1 MRGDHYRLNIDH
13 WSIILLVGNDLRH
26 KIDINAM
33 LNSYYTQMASFAN
46 TAIDA
51 ICGDWVELGD
61 RIDRLILNGELLSEL
76 VLKPDSLDQQMFE
89 DGSYS
94 KSRKYFWVIKAVDEF
109 VETLEET
116 EEKFKKFLQFS
127 EGQDRAAILPIHP
140 SISKEEQGHATTVV
154 QKLSDLEKRFKLQQ
168 ERAKDFQN
176 GVSYKTINYAQRQSL
191 K

>member
-1 MRGDHYRLNIDH
+1 M
-13 WSIILLVGNDLRH
+13 ILLVGNDLQY

-33 LNSYYTQMASFAN
+33 LTSYYTQMVSFAN

-51 ICGDWVELGD
+51 ICGDWTELGD